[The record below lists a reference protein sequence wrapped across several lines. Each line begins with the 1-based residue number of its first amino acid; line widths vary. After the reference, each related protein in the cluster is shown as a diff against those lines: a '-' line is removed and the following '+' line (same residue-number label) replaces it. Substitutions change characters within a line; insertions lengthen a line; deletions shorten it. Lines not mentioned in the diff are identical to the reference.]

1 MPYSDMSQND
11 NVTVKNLLKIN
22 NNHEKNQQKDTR
34 KPRKRGKFAISF
46 THSHYIHTHNTL
58 LHNSI
63 D

>member
-22 NNHEKNQQKDTR
+22 NNHEKNSKKTQENQE
-34 KPRKRGKFAISF
+34 KRGKFAISF
-46 THSHYIHTHNTL
+46 THSHYIHTHNIL
-58 LHNSI
+58 SHNSI